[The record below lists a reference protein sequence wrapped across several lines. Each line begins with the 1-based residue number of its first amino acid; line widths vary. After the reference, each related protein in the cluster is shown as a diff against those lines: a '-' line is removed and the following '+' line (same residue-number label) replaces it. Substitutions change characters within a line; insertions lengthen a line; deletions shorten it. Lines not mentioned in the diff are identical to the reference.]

1 VNRGILKSLSIR
13 GFEFGS
19 DMRYLAESSKNYL
32 EDDILSIPLE
42 NTDPNKIVEHRS
54 KFRGIRFGLRSDN
67 NRREFD
73 LKSFG

>member
-1 VNRGILKSLSIR
+1 MNRGILKLLSIR

-42 NTDPNKIVEHRS
+42 NTDPNKIV
-54 KFRGIRFGLRSDN
+54 
-67 NRREFD
+67 
-73 LKSFG
+73 

>member
-1 VNRGILKSLSIR
+1 
-13 GFEFGS
+13 
-19 DMRYLAESSKNYL
+19 MRYLAESSKNYL

-73 LKSFG
+73 LISLENNSSHSIRNKMN